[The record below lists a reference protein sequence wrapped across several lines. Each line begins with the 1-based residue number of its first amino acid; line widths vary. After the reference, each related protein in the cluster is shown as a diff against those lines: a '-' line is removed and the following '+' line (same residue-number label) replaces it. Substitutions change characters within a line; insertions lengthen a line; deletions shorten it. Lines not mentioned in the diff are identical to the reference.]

1 MAQEPSHRRIANPD
15 RLIKIRPLHVW
26 LFSLLVLLYSS
37 YSAANNTTVVAIHYA
52 EASEIAEALEGL
64 VEAGGSVRVYQ
75 NQLIINASPAN
86 SAELKSIIQILDE
99 SPRKL
104 LISVKSPTQSTG
116 NNGVFKVSGASG
128 NGQNRRVVNA
138 DGTVTQTTVKLS
150 SYSRGVSGT
159 SGAAQSIQ
167 ALEGHDAY
175 IRVAQSAAQSSG
187 YYGSSTQVSAQQ
199 GFWVNARVHGQQVMV
214 SLNARN
220 DSLDKQQLNTAS
232 VATRVQGK
240 LGQWLAVGSLT
251 GSSGQSGRAIA
262 SHAWNSRSSASVVYV
277 KVELLD

>member
-1 MAQEPSHRRIANPD
+1 LRGC
-15 RLIKIRPLHVW
+15 LLC
-26 LFSLLVLLYSS
+26 LLVLLFSS
-37 YSAANNTTVVAIHYA
+37 YSTANNTTVVAVHYA
-52 EASEIAEALEGL
+52 EADEIAAALDGL
-64 VEAGGSVRVYQ
+64 VESGGSIRVYQ
-75 NQLIINASPAN
+75 NQLIINASPGN
-86 SAELKSIIQILDE
+86 TAELKGIIEILDE

-104 LISVKSPTQSTG
+104 LISVKSPTQYTG
-116 NNGVFKVSGASG
+116 NNGVFKVSGGSG
-128 NGQNRRVVNA
+128 NGHNRTVVNA

-150 SYSRGVSGT
+150 SYSRGVSAN

-175 IRVAQSAAQSSG
+175 IRVAQSAAVSSG
-187 YYGSSTQVSAQQ
+187 LYGSSTQVSAQQ

-220 DSLDKQQLNTAS
+220 DSVEQQQLNTAS
-232 VATRVQGK
+232 VDTRIQGK
-240 LGQWLAVGSLT
+240 LGQWLAIGSL
-251 GSSGQSGRAIA
+251 SGAHGKSDRAIA

>member
-1 MAQEPSHRRIANPD
+1 MAQEPPRRRIANPD
-15 RLIKIRPLHVW
+15 RLIRSL
-26 LFSLLVLLYSS
+26 LLSLLVVLYSS

-52 EASEIAEALEGL
+52 EAGEIAEALQGL
-64 VEAGGSVRVYQ
+64 VEAGGSVRAYQ
-75 NQLIINASPAN
+75 NQLIINASPTN
-86 SAELKSIIQILDE
+86 TAELQDIIQILDE

-104 LISVKSPTQSTG
+104 LISVKSPTRYTG

-128 NGQNRRVVNA
+128 NGKNRRVVNA

-150 SYSRGVSGT
+150 SYRRGVSGT

-175 IRVAQSAAQSSG
+175 IRVAQSAALSSG
-187 YYGSSTQVSAQQ
+187 YYGNSTAVSAQQ

-214 SLNARN
+214 CLNARN
-220 DSLDKQQLNTAS
+220 DSLDKQQLKTAS
-232 VATRVQGK
+232 VDTRVQGK
-240 LGQWLAVGSLT
+240 LGQWLAVGSLN
-251 GSSGQSGRAIA
+251 GSGAQSDRAIA
-262 SHAWNSRSSASVVYV
+262 SHAWNSRSSASVVYL